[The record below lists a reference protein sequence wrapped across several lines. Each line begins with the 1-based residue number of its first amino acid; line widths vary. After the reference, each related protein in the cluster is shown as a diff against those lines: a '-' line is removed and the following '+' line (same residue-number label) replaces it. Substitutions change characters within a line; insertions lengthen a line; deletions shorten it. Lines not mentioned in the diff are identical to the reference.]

1 MESFEHVYKQ
11 YAQFIYK
18 FLLSNC
24 HDESIAQELRQET
37 FYQAYRSL
45 KSYDGSCQVSTWL
58 CSIAKRLYAAYLR
71 KHPSTI
77 DLDDSMIASAQV
89 DPVDKIR
96 LLKAIRKLSEAQKE
110 VIYLR
115 MYGDLSFAQIGEV
128 MEHSEN
134 WSRVTFYRAKEK
146 LRKEMEN
153 DG

>member
-1 MESFEHVYKQ
+1 M
-11 YAQFIYK
+11 A
-18 FLLSNC
+18 LP
-24 HDESIAQELRQET
+24 
-37 FYQAYRSL
+37 
-45 KSYDGSCQVSTWL
+45 
-58 CSIAKRLYAAYLR
+58 IAKRLYAAYLR

>member
-24 HDESIAQELRQET
+24 HDESIAQELTQET

-45 KSYDGSCQVSTWL
+45 RSYDGSCKVSTWL

-96 LLKAIRKLSEAQKE
+96 LHKAIRKLSEAQKE